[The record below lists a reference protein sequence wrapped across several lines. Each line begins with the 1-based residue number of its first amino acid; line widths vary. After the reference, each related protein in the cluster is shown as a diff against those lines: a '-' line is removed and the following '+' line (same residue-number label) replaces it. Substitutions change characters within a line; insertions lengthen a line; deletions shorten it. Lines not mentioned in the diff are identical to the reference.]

1 MLSRSR
7 LLSSLVVALL
17 LSTLASADSVPV
29 SIAYLHSSTG
39 TNPDARSYSDHSSI
53 TQRSGMLMILA
64 AFSSPSSEKPNA
76 HFQRAAFRERV
87 RPGPW
92 DHQQKEWG
100 LGCVA
105 HARYD
110 RQFRS
115 VSYSGT
121 EQLHAALNRPHRDCR
136 STAAKAAPRVISES
150 VYDFATQFSS
160 SSPFDCRYQQKIR

>member
-76 HFQRAAFRERV
+76 HFNVPLFGNGSVQVHGTISRKNGDWAVWHTPATTGNSGALATPEPSSFMLLSTGLIGIAEALRRKLRRA
-87 RPGPW
+87 
-92 DHQQKEWG
+92 
-100 LGCVA
+100 
-105 HARYD
+105 
-110 RQFRS
+110 
-115 VSYSGT
+115 
-121 EQLHAALNRPHRDCR
+121 
-136 STAAKAAPRVISES
+136 
-150 VYDFATQFSS
+150 
-160 SSPFDCRYQQKIR
+160 